1 MSKKMKV
8 LISVLAAILLLAI
21 GGTAVVMAQE
31 DTDEDSTSTTLE
43 AEPEGLLAR
52 VADIL
57 DIDEEDLVGAFEQ
70 ARQEMRAEAFIN
82 ALDRA
87 VAEGRITQ
95 EQADEIADWWEQRPV
110 DEIEE
115 WWGQRPI
122 DEIEEWWGQKPEAI
136 GPNMARRTLR
146 FRAFGCPALR
156 RGREWGGFGGR
167 FWLGPPEPA
176 D

>member
-21 GGTAVVMAQE
+21 GGTAMVMAQE
-31 DTDEDSTSTTLE
+31 EPEEESTPLALE
-43 AEPEGLLAR
+43 AETNGLLAR

-57 DIDEEDLVGAFEQ
+57 DIDEEDLINAFEQ
-70 ARQEMRAEAFIN
+70 ARQEMREEVFIK

-87 VAEGRITQ
+87 VEEGRITQ
-95 EQADEIADWWEQRPV
+95 EQANEIKEWWEQRPT

-115 WWGQRPI
+115 WW
-122 DEIEEWWGQKPEAI
+122 EQKPEVI
-136 GPNMARRTLR
+136 GPNMAKRTLR
-146 FRAFGCPALR
+146 FRAFGSPAMR
-156 RGREWGGFGGR
+156 RGHAWGGFGER
-167 FWLGPPEPA
+167 FCMGPPEPT